1 MFQSRHNGI
10 MPWQHWPRKDLGQ
23 RSNVSCGSNRWAGGI
38 YQPRLQFSRRNNE
51 QFRAQPIT
59 DTIITSTQW
68 SSWWKIAAENWTSK
82 VNLVK
87 TAKTK
92 KTTKVNLVKTAK
104 TKKST
109 KANLVKTAKTTNS
122 KGQLRS
128 HCQSPGKGEQVEK
141 TVGRKFATKM
151 FPKII
156 KMLHSLCFQ
165 SSPLFWNICK
175 HIVLDWIRGSF
186 QWNKYNFGLYAKW
199 KL

>member
-1 MFQSRHNGI
+1 

-92 KTTKVNLVKTAK
+92 KSTKVNLVKTAK

-199 KL
+199 KM

>member
-87 TAKTK
+87 TAKTEK
-92 KTTKVNLVKTAK
+92 STKVNLVKTTK

-128 HCQSPGKGEQVEK
+128 HCQSPGKGKQVEK

-186 QWNKYNFGLYAKW
+186 QWNKYNFGLYAK
-199 KL
+199 

>member
-82 VNLVK
+82 VNLVR

-92 KTTKVNLVKTAK
+92 KSTKVNLVKTAK

-109 KANLVKTAKTTNS
+109 KVNLVKTAKTTNS

-186 QWNKYNFGLYAKW
+186 QWNKYNFGLYAK
-199 KL
+199 

>member
-92 KTTKVNLVKTAK
+92 KSTKV
-104 TKKST
+104 
-109 KANLVKTAKTTNS
+109 NLVKTAKTTNS

-186 QWNKYNFGLYAKW
+186 QWNKYNFGLYAK
-199 KL
+199 

>member
-92 KTTKVNLVKTAK
+92 KSTKVNLVKTAK

-109 KANLVKTAKTTNS
+109 KVNLVKTAKTTNS

-186 QWNKYNFGLYAKW
+186 QWNKYNFGLYAK
-199 KL
+199 